1 MNEENVIEKIN
12 VQIDADREILSVL
25 PKNTKKN
32 LQIYKDK
39 ANEIK
44 QGYNNVLEQ
53 IVSEIKRRF
62 IKIKSINAD
71 IKIETLA
78 NELRKLNKINL
89 INKNTTSFE
98 KMGLDEDL
106 YILKRY
112 YKNNLEY
119 INDAIA
125 KCIEKFSNVGVYLTY
140 KDFNYS
146 VYTKEY
152 MKVFMHDMKIGNP
165 NSSNVKDKFEQI
177 YWKCPDIII
186 HLELNFRSLYLKKEK
201 EINKYY
207 ENARKQVIK
216 EIGLSE
222 SEILNKYNTLQESL
236 IESKN
241 KDTANILEKFL
252 NNEKNAKDYEESNI
266 KKCYKKLVEEDIQN
280 LDKEQLDEINKN
292 IYRLQNSLYEFKNY
306 QKFKFVYDQAVDI
319 LRAKEKYKTIYT
331 KKLKQIK
338 KMETKLFKINKKIE
352 RYEAHKGIIIRFFS
366 KNTNRLEKINIDA
379 NTNILE
385 IRNIYRDLEENKI
398 NNIIC
403 SALNEGST
411 IYDVFFLVSNF
422 YSFLVNT
429 IINEFPE
436 STQDEILNTITMFK
450 KFINY
455 PKTTIISNIKIAED
469 KDIILIIKDKYNLCN
484 INITKE
490 DLEEENLE
498 NLLVTVNNIC
508 DYNYLINSK
517 TNLEDIKFILQAKK
531 IIEEKQ

>member
-1 MNEENVIEKIN
+1 MNEENVIDKIN
-12 VQIDADREILSVL
+12 VQIEADKEILSIL

-39 ANEIK
+39 AGEIK
-44 QGYNNVLEQ
+44 QGYNNTLEQ
-53 IVSEIKRRF
+53 VISEIKRRF
-62 IKIKSINAD
+62 IKIKSVSSD
-71 IKIETLA
+71 IKIETLN
-78 NELRKLNKINL
+78 NELAKLNKINL

-119 INDAIA
+119 INGAIA
-125 KCIEKFSNVGVYLTY
+125 KCIEKFSNVGIFLTY

-152 MKVFMHDMKIGNP
+152 MKVFMHDMKIGKP

-177 YWKCPDIII
+177 YWKCPDLII

-201 EINKYY
+201 EINKYF
-207 ENARKQVIK
+207 ENEKKQILK
-216 EIGLSE
+216 DIGLNE
-222 SEILNKYNTLQESL
+222 SDILKKYNTLQESL
-236 IESKN
+236 IESQN
-241 KDTANILEKFL
+241 KDTALILEKFL
-252 NNEKNAKDYEESNI
+252 NNEKAPKDYEEASI
-266 KKCYKKLVEEDIQN
+266 KRSYKKLIENDIQ
-280 LDKEQLDEINKN
+280 DFDREELDEINKN

-306 QKFKFVYDQAVDI
+306 QKFKFIYDQAVDI
-319 LRAKEKYKTIYT
+319 YKSKEKYKVTYL

-338 KMETKLFKINKKIE
+338 KMEAKLFKINKKIE

-385 IRNIYRDLEENKI
+385 MRNIYRDLEENKI
-398 NNIIC
+398 NNIISC
-403 SALNEGST
+403 SLNDGST
-411 IYDVFFLVSNF
+411 IYDVLFLVSNF

-436 STQDEILNTITMFK
+436 STQDEILDTIEMYK
-450 KFINY
+450 RFINY
-455 PKTTIISNIKIAED
+455 PKTTIINNIKIAED

-490 DLEEENLE
+490 DLEEENLDI
-498 NLLVTVNNIC
+498 LLATVNNIC